1 MSATYTLTPAGD
13 IVFEAKS
20 RGVVTQ
26 TITVDAEDNLGLF
39 FDTEDGVLHKHGSAK
54 AVDAYARQI
63 RATYADNGFKDI
75 ADSLVFVQ
83 IPVAAMKIRVFSK
96 KSTRRSKSQ
105 AMSRTSRRNCS
116 PRPAPQPEKHFPP
129 CL

>member
-83 IPVAAMKIRVFSK
+83 IPVAAMKNPSVLEEINKALEITGYVKDFEAK
-96 KSTRRSKSQ
+96 LLAAAGAT
-105 AMSRTSRRNCS
+105 A
-116 PRPAPQPEKHFPP
+116 
-129 CL
+129 